1 MNFSHP
7 FLTYHN
13 LNPIDPDLPYT
24 LTKIIAPCCLFPAP
38 PPNISISPTGK
49 MVCKVSA
56 LDHNICSR
64 LDVSDTNFLRKWE
77 IFHNLSRYQKNFKAP
92 STIDYCKKEEILIIS
107 YNPCF
112 LRNNRINA
120 TKKWGVKDKMKIKS
134 SEWDKLKAC
143 AFLQGSS
150 LGARFPAPHHYT
162 FPALPWIYHLM
173 EHMPAIGGDTGCN
186 NS

>member
-1 MNFSHP
+1 MALHTGSTTQVAFNYVIFCSKIAQYLCKNIQFYNNRVQNLQQIGINFSHP
-7 FLTYHN
+7 FLTHYN
-13 LNPIDPDLPYT
+13 LNLIDPDLPYT

-107 YNPCF
+107 YYPCF

-120 TKKWGVKDKMKIKS
+120 TKK
-134 SEWDKLKAC
+134 
-143 AFLQGSS
+143 
-150 LGARFPAPHHYT
+150 
-162 FPALPWIYHLM
+162 
-173 EHMPAIGGDTGCN
+173 
-186 NS
+186 